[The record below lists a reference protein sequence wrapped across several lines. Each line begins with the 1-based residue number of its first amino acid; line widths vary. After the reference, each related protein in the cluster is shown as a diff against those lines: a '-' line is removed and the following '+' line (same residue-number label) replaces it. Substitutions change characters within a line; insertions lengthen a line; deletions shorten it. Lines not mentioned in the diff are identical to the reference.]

1 MRANLRYIAQGYTL
15 RVSYGTVNHAYL
27 SLSPTPTEKEAP
39 NGMWNSNEAIVSR
52 RASFIPQLT
61 LAWYLALFVVMAMA
75 PVDPKI
81 WWGQNI
87 LPVLFVATLVLTH
100 RSFPLSNASYMLITV
115 WLTLHTIAVHYTYPK
130 VPLGIWLD
138 QWFNFHRNHF
148 DRIVHFSF
156 GFFLTLPLV
165 EVFRRRCNA
174 KGWLLPYLVVMTV
187 LGFSAFWEII
197 EAWIGQV
204 AHPDVEQAFVGHQG
218 DVWDPQR
225 DMAAAL
231 YGSLLYVGFLALTR
245 KLHEPEQEST
255 ALCEPNS
262 VLEPNSMTTTPVG
275 NES

>member
-1 MRANLRYIAQGYTL
+1 
-15 RVSYGTVNHAYL
+15 
-27 SLSPTPTEKEAP
+27 
-39 NGMWNSNEAIVSR
+39 MWISNDAMVPR
-52 RASFIPQLT
+52 RGSFVPQLM
-61 LAWYLALFVVMAMA
+61 LAWYMALFLVMAIA
-75 PVDPKI
+75 PVNPRI
-81 WWGQNI
+81 WWGANI
-87 LPVLFVATLVLTH
+87 LPVLFVATLVATH
-100 RSFPLSNASYMLITV
+100 RSFPLSNASYVLITV

-130 VPLGIWLD
+130 VPVGIWLG
-138 QWFNFHRNHF
+138 QWFDFHRNHF

-197 EAWIGQV
+197 EAWVGQV
-204 AHPDVEQAFVGHQG
+204 AHPDLENALVGHQG

-231 YGSLLYVGFLALTR
+231 YGSLLYVGFLALMR
-245 KLHEPEQEST
+245 KLQEPEQGPAS
-255 ALCEPNS
+255 LCES
-262 VLEPNSMTTTPVG
+262 EAVLESESMMTSPLS

>member
-1 MRANLRYIAQGYTL
+1 
-15 RVSYGTVNHAYL
+15 
-27 SLSPTPTEKEAP
+27 
-39 NGMWNSNEAIVSR
+39 MWISNDATVSR
-52 RASFIPQLT
+52 RGSFIPQLM
-61 LAWYLALFVVMAMA
+61 LAWYLALFLVMAIA
-75 PVDPKI
+75 PVDPRI

-87 LPVLFVATLVLTH
+87 LPVLFVATLVVTH
-100 RSFPLSNASYMLITV
+100 RSFPLSNVSYVLITV

-130 VPLGIWLD
+130 VPLGFWLD

-197 EAWIGQV
+197 EAWVGQV
-204 AHPDVEQAFVGHQG
+204 AHPDIEKALVGHQG

-231 YGSLLYVGFLALTR
+231 YGSLLYVGFLALIR
-245 KLHEPEQEST
+245 KLQEPEQEPAS
-255 ALCEPNS
+255 LCES
-262 VLEPNSMTTTPVG
+262 ETVLEPESMSTSPLG
-275 NES
+275 NQS